1 MRGSGGLRAVRPGTG
16 GCREGRA
23 SWLAR
28 RGYRGAD
35 LRRVLEG
42 MAEHADTGHQSLW
55 PASRPTGGSRQALR
69 AHARLPA
76 ARRPGFGGL
85 METTVTTTEPGD
97 PKSSSGVYVYCII
110 ECSEP
115 RDFGKIGIGGRGDD
129 VFTVHYRDLAAVV
142 SRAALQV
149 YDPTRENALT
159 HEHVNEVVMID
170 NGFTPVPMSFGT
182 LFKTEE
188 DTIEFLKDTYDALRD
203 VLQKMKDK
211 LEFGLKVNWDRESVL
226 AEIEQE
232 NEELR
237 RLKAEIESNQQTST
251 YFARM
256 QLGRLVEQALA
267 DKADAYVRE
276 IYDELQEAAIASR
289 SNKVIGDK
297 MIMNAAFLVA
307 RSKQEQFDE
316 KVHEIGKRYEGKLNF
331 KYTGPWPPYNFVTI
345 RLQLERSASV

>member
-1 MRGSGGLRAVRPGTG
+1 
-16 GCREGRA
+16 
-23 SWLAR
+23 
-28 RGYRGAD
+28 
-35 LRRVLEG
+35 
-42 MAEHADTGHQSLW
+42 
-55 PASRPTGGSRQALR
+55 
-69 AHARLPA
+69 
-76 ARRPGFGGL
+76 
-85 METTVTTTEPGD
+85 METTVTVPSEET
-97 PKSSSGVYVYCII
+97 KSSSGVYVYCII

-115 RDFGKIGIGGRGDD
+115 RSFGKIGIGGRGDE
-129 VFTVHYRDLAAVV
+129 VYTVIYRDLAAVV
-142 SRAALQV
+142 SQAALQV

-211 LEFGLKVNWDRESVL
+211 LEVGLKVNWDRDSVL
-226 AEIEQE
+226 GEIENE

-267 DKADAYVRE
+267 DKADAYVRD
-276 IYDELQEAAIASR
+276 IYDQLRDAAIASR

-307 RSKQEQFDE
+307 RERSTFFDE
-316 KVHEIGKRYEGKLNF
+316 KVREIGMQYEGKLTF

-345 RLQLERSASV
+345 RLQLERSAGV

>member
-1 MRGSGGLRAVRPGTG
+1 MESTIAT
-16 GCREGRA
+16 
-23 SWLAR
+23 
-28 RGYRGAD
+28 
-35 LRRVLEG
+35 
-42 MAEHADTGHQSLW
+42 T
-55 PASRPTGGSRQALR
+55 PTGESKG
-69 AHARLPA
+69 
-76 ARRPGFGGL
+76 
-85 METTVTTTEPGD
+85 T
-97 PKSSSGVYVYCII
+97 SGVYVYCII
-110 ECSEP
+110 ECGDP
-115 RDFGKIGIGGRGDD
+115 RTFGKIGIGGRGDD

-211 LEFGLKVNWDRESVL
+211 LEFGLKVNWDRDSVL
-226 AEIEQE
+226 AELEEE

-237 RLKAEIESNQQTST
+237 RLKAEIESNQQSST

-267 DKADAYVRE
+267 DKSDSYVRE
-276 IYDELQEAAIASR
+276 IYDDLREAAIASR

-297 MIMNAAFLVA
+297 MIMNAAFLVGRA
-307 RSKQEQFDE
+307 KADLFDE
-316 KVHEIGKRYEGKLNF
+316 KVREIGRRYEGKLTF
-331 KYTGPWPPYNFVTI
+331 RYTGPWPPYNFVTI
-345 RLQLERSASV
+345 RLQLERSAGV